1 MKNAPQFRRGQ
12 VWYVDDNYV
21 PIGSIQGKSRP
32 YLVVSNDA
40 CNRFSPVI
48 HMAPITSQ
56 MKKLSQPTHVQF
68 FNPRR
73 KQNNW
78 ILLEQAMPKSVPDIA
93 DISDYQY
100 TLSADVMQEVDKALA
115 IQFAL
120 KSFGVDISDF
130 ETMLDMIVE
139 QKIAQIQDATQSLLD
154 ARMAKYVEGLLNR
167 VTDAAKLPDPQ
178 VYVPNPVVLQKMQYA
193 PEEALPEQDQSV
205 ANPVP
210 KITIPAD
217 VEIKMPIPPEVKQ
230 VLDDDEKS
238 HQSQIDK
245 FNAKWGTQ
253 SPAPKQTDPKATQV
267 QRVEITRTQSGRIRW
282 TSELKQQFLDDMA
295 SYGPKK
301 VAGLYDLDEKCLQ
314 AYRYKFNHELG
325 VRTSTPTKTRSSRKS
340 RGSRE
345 FDAPK
350 SQMLQDYDEMPI
362 SKFMEKYGIAT
373 RSEAVE
379 IAAKLRIG

>member
-1 MKNAPQFRRGQ
+1 MKNAPHFRRGQ

-178 VYVPNPVVLQKMQYA
+178 VYVPDPVVLQTMQYA

-205 ANPVP
+205 ATSVP
-210 KITIPAD
+210 TISVPTTG
-217 VEIKMPIPPEVKQ
+217 VEISPAPKTKH
-230 VLDDDEKS
+230 
-238 HQSQIDK
+238 HQSQVDK
-245 FNAKWGTQ
+245 FNAKWGTK
-253 SPAPKQTDPKATQV
+253 SSTPKQDDPKTTQV
-267 QRVEITRTQSGRIRW
+267 QRVEITRTKSGRIRW
-282 TSELKQQFLDDMA
+282 TTELKQQFLTDIA

-301 VAGLYDLDEKCLQ
+301 VEEIWDLTTAVLQ
-314 AYRYKFNHELG
+314 QYRYKFQKELG
-325 VRTSTPTKTRSSRKS
+325 TTPTSAATSTRSTRKS
-340 RGSRE
+340 KGSRE
-345 FDAPK
+345 FNASK

-362 SKFMEKYGIAT
+362 SKFMEKYEIAT

>member
-100 TLSADVMQEVDKALA
+100 TLSADVMKEVDKALA

-130 ETMLDMIVE
+130 ETMLDMIIE

-154 ARMAKYVEGLLNR
+154 ARMAKYVNALLDR
-167 VTDAAKLPDPQ
+167 VSNASKIPEPSAYTPDPII
-178 VYVPNPVVLQKMQYA
+178 LQQMQYA
-193 PEEALPEQDQSV
+193 PEEALPTQDKDLAAAPTEIIVPTPV
-205 ANPVP
+205 AV
-210 KITIPAD
+210 D
-217 VEIKMPIPPEVKQ
+217 MPFPPEVKQ
-230 VLDDDEKS
+230 HL
-238 HQSQIDK
+238 SQVDK
-245 FNAKWGTQ
+245 FNAKWGTH
-253 SPAPKQTDPKATQV
+253 SASAPKQVPNTTSV
-267 QRVEITRTQSGRIRW
+267 QRVEITRTKTGRIKW
-282 TSELKQQFLDDMA
+282 TPDLKRQFITDVE

-301 VAGLYDLDEKCLQ
+301 VAEIWDLTSAVIQ
-314 AYRYKFNHELG
+314 QYRYKFQKELG
-325 VRTSTPTKTRSSRKS
+325 DTQKPTSTRSTRKS
-340 RGSRE
+340 KGSRE
-345 FDAPK
+345 FNASK

-362 SKFMEKYGIAT
+362 SKFMEKYEIAT